1 MGDVLSLLAALCWS
15 VANITIA
22 RGAVGK
28 SGDNGAFLSILITLL
43 MAAAWW
49 WVTGPAANFSSLDRA
64 GLYWFAAGGALTI
77 FFGRVFYHVS
87 IQWLGAMRGSSVKR
101 LAPFFSVLLGVV
113 LLDEPLGATL
123 IAGMVLIFAGFGLL
137 IQESRREQ
145 AAASDGRDVANTRP
159 PAPKLWTNPGLIYGA
174 VSALAYASGNIARKY
189 GLLSIPEPALGVMV
203 GAAVGALLFLG
214 SALFLQSYR
223 EGVLGAF
230 ARYNPWLLTAGVLS
244 STGQIL
250 FFIAIDLS
258 SVSRAA
264 LIVSTET
271 FMTIFISILVFRGR
285 EKLTG
290 SALAAAALGVAGAAV
305 IMAGRG

>member
-1 MGDVLSLLAALCWS
+1 MGDALSLLAALCWS
-15 VANITIA
+15 VANVTIA

-43 MAAAWW
+43 MATALWLAI
-49 WVTGPAANFSSLDRA
+49 GPATNFSSLSKS
-64 GLYWFAAGGALTI
+64 GLLWFAAGGALTI
-77 FFGRVFYHVS
+77 FFGRVFYHAS

-101 LAPFFSVLLGVV
+101 LAPFFSVLLGV
-113 LLDEPLGATL
+113 LLLGESLGATL
-123 IAGMVLIFAGFGLL
+123 IAGMVLIFTGFGLL
-137 IQESRREQ
+137 IQESRSEQ
-145 AAASDGRDVANTRP
+145 AAPSSGTDAANARA

-189 GLLSIPEPALGVMV
+189 GLLSIPDPALGVMA
-203 GAAVGALLFLG
+203 GAAVGLLLFLG
-214 SALFLQSYR
+214 AALFMRSYR

-230 ARYNPWLLTAGVLS
+230 TRYNPWLLTAGVLS
-244 STGQIL
+244 SIGQIL

-271 FMTIFISILVFRGR
+271 FMTIFISMLVFRGR
-285 EKLTG
+285 EKLTR
-290 SALAAAALGVAGAAV
+290 SALAAALLGVAGAGV
-305 IMAGRG
+305 IIAGRG